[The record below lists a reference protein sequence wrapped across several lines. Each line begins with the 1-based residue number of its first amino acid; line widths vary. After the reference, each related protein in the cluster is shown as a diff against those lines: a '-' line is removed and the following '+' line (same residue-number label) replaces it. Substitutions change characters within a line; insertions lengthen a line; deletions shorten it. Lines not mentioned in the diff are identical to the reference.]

1 MFSANGCRVETLWHT
16 GQLPGIRKIE
26 LLDLK
31 VIKHIEATMQ
41 LLDWL
46 RKILRT
52 ESNAFASYMA
62 RVVLPVGIAALVL
75 LIPFAINN
83 FLQGRIEVG
92 VAILLVQALLL
103 VDVLALHRGKPP
115 PLHYGLVVVPMII
128 AMLAAVVRQGILG
141 ALWGYPVMLI
151 CYFVLSRRLAFLFS
165 LGILAALT
173 FSVAV
178 WIGPAM
184 AARMF
189 ATLLLTIA
197 MINIV
202 LNVIGDLQDALVQQA
217 ITDPLTNAFNRRHMN
232 QSIELVVEQGRRHFK
247 QINDRFGH
255 DAGDQV
261 LCRMV
266 QTIRGRMRK
275 VDLLFRIGGEE
286 FILLLFETDVTDAAT
301 VADEMRHHVEVAA
314 LMPGQT
320 VTISI
325 GLCAQRAGQ
334 TADEWIKLADTALYQ
349 AKQRGRNRVEIAEPS
364 I

>member
-1 MFSANGCRVETLWHT
+1 
-16 GQLPGIRKIE
+16 
-26 LLDLK
+26 
-31 VIKHIEATMQ
+31 MQ

-46 RKILRT
+46 RKILRNK
-52 ESNAFASYMA
+52 SNPFASYIA

-75 LIPFAINN
+75 LTPFAINN

-92 VAILLVQALLL
+92 LAILLVQALLL
-103 VDVLALHRGKPP
+103 VDVLALRRGKPP
-115 PLHYGLVVVPMII
+115 PLHYGLLVVPMIV
-128 AMLAAVVRQGILG
+128 AMLAAVARQGILG
-141 ALWGYPVMLI
+141 ALWGYPVVLI
-151 CYFVLSRRLAFLFS
+151 CYFALSRRLAFLFS
-165 LGILAALT
+165 LGTLAALT
-173 FSVAV
+173 FAIAR
-178 WIGPAM
+178 WIELAL

-202 LNVIGDLQDALVQQA
+202 LNVIGELQDALVQQA
-217 ITDPLTNAFNRRHMN
+217 ITDPLTSAFNRRHMN
-232 QSIELVVEQGRRHFK
+232 QSIELVVEQGRRHPPNNAMLMIDIDHFK

-255 DAGDQV
+255 DAGDRV

-266 QTIRGRMRK
+266 QTMRGRMRK

-286 FILLLFETDVTDAAT
+286 FILLLLETDVTDAAT
-301 VADEMRHHVEVAA
+301 VADEMRRRVEAAA
-314 LMPGQT
+314 LMPGQA

>member
-1 MFSANGCRVETLWHT
+1 
-16 GQLPGIRKIE
+16 
-26 LLDLK
+26 
-31 VIKHIEATMQ
+31 MQ

-46 RKILRT
+46 RKILRN
-52 ESNAFASYMA
+52 ENNAFASYIS

-75 LIPFAINN
+75 LTPFAINN

-92 VAILLVQALLL
+92 LAILLVQALLL
-103 VDVLALHRGKPP
+103 VDVLALCSGKPP
-115 PLHYGLVVVPMII
+115 PLHYGLVVMPMIL
-128 AMLAAVVRQGILG
+128 AMLAAVERQGILG
-141 ALWGYPVMLI
+141 ALWGYPVVLI

-217 ITDPLTNAFNRRHMN
+217 ITDPLTSAFNRRHMN
-232 QSIELVVEQGRRHFK
+232 RSIELIVEQGRRHPPNNTMLMIDIDHFK

-266 QTIRGRMRK
+266 QAMRGRMRK

-286 FILLLFETDVTDAAT
+286 FILLLFETDVTEAAT
-301 VADEMRHHVEVAA
+301 VADEMRRRVEVTA

-325 GLCAQRAGQ
+325 GVCAQRAGQ
-334 TADEWIKLADTALYQ
+334 TADEWIKLADTALYR
-349 AKQRGRNRVEIAEPS
+349 AKQRGRNRIEIAEPS